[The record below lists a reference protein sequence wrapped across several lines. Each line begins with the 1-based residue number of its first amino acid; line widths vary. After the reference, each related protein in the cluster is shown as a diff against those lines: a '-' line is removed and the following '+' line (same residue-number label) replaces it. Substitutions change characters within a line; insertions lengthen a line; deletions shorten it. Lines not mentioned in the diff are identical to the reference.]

1 MRASLCHE
9 VIVWLACARQCE
21 FDHIHRNDRSGRA
34 AGGGVL
40 AFSPILAALKAEG
53 YAGMAAI
60 EPFIYEPDGPSCAAR
75 AIGYVRGLLEM
86 RDGTAPC
93 DANADKA

>member
-1 MRASLCHE
+1 MRVSLCNE
-9 VIVWLACARQCE
+9 VIVGLDFARQCE
-21 FDHIHRNDRSGRA
+21 FAHIHLNDPNRRGP
-34 AGGGVL
+34 GGGVL

-86 RDGTAPC
+86 RDGTALC